1 MYHPEFTKS
10 TQVRYR
16 DAMEWLE
23 QSMDN
28 CSVQRTLDVIGEKWT
43 FLVLREAF
51 HGVRRFAEM
60 QEHTGAPRPVLAK
73 RLAKLVD
80 EDLLVRV
87 PYQEPGQRERYEYQL
102 TPKGLDLYPAVT
114 ALREWGDRYLV
125 DPDGPARTFLHRG
138 CGATSWSFRMSRA
151 RLVPEHDWRTND
163 QPSQRAAARATPS
176 AFALQV
182 IKTRSI

>member
-1 MYHPEFTKS
+1 
-10 TQVRYR
+10 
-16 DAMEWLE
+16 MEWLE

-102 TPKGLDLYPAVT
+102 TPKGLDLYPTVN
-114 ALREWGDRYLV
+114 ALREWADRYLA

-138 CGATSWSFRMSRA
+138 CGAAVHVPLVCEQGHVVGFSDVESQAGPGA
-151 RLVPEHDWRTND
+151 RLAHERP
-163 QPSQRAAARATPS
+163 A
-176 AFALQV
+176 
-182 IKTRSI
+182 